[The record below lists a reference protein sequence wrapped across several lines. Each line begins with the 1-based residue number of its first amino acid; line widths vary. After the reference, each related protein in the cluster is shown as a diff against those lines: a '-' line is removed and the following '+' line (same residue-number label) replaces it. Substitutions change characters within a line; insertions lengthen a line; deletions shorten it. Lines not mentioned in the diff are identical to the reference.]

1 MKNYLLLL
9 LLMISSAKAF
19 ACTCDGP
26 GKFQTLADLKQYDFI
41 GRVKILNDHDSEVPN
56 DPTGLSSIDRVDIKV
71 LELFKGKMVN
81 EIYEESKNTSCG
93 MGISNGQE
101 WIFFAY
107 KRNGK
112 LVVSYCDRDV
122 LYRQADG
129 QRDWEYQRGFRE
141 IKLLRELFGIPER
154 KFANGKHTEYYE
166 NGQIEIEEN
175 YENEKRV
182 GERKIWYPNGVLT
195 SKKFFVNDSL
205 DGKLERYY
213 PSGQLEEVGFF
224 QRGKPYNVH
233 RSYNDT
239 TDFPDHWYKLRD
251 DYERIKDSL
260 MKEHKRISL
269 SEELV
274 FNEKGENIVYRKYD
288 HLGILQR
295 EIITHPETK
304 TVTEIDYHDDH
315 YGRLVS
321 SITYR
326 KVGEYKPLGHYQSY
340 DYEGYPERSWDY
352 DDSGKRINEKI
363 APRIKKMN

>member
-1 MKNYLLLL
+1 MR
-9 LLMISSAKAF
+9 
-19 ACTCDGP
+19 P
-26 GKFQTLADLKQYDFI
+26 FQTLEDLKGYEFI
-41 GRVKILNDHDSEVPN
+41 AHVKIVNDHDKEPPSN
-56 DPTGLSSIDRVDIKV
+56 SKGFSFDKVDIQV
-71 LELFKGKMVN
+71 LELFKGKMTN
-81 EIYEESKNTSCG
+81 EIYEANKSSFCSMN
-93 MGISNGQE
+93 IVNGQE
-101 WIFFAY
+101 WIFFGVRS
-107 KRNGK
+107 KGK
-112 LVVSYCDRDV
+112 LVVWDCDYNLIYRD
-122 LYRQADG
+122 ADG

-141 IKLLRELFGIPER
+141 IKLLREIFGIPEK

-251 DYERIKDSL
+251 DYELIKDSL
-260 MKEHKRISL
+260 MKEHKRI

-295 EIITHPETK
+295 EIITHPDTK
-304 TVTEIDYHDDH
+304 TMTEIDYHDVH

-340 DYEGYPERSWDY
+340 DYEGNPERSWDY
-352 DDSGKRINEKI
+352 DDTGKRINEKI
-363 APRIKKMN
+363 APRIKKLN

>member
-19 ACTCDGP
+19 ACSCVYTRP
-26 GKFQTLADLKQYDFI
+26 FQTLDDLKGYEFI
-41 GRVKILNDHDSEVPN
+41 AHVKIVNDHDKEPLTNPKGNSF
-56 DPTGLSSIDRVDIKV
+56 DKVDIQV
-71 LELFKGKMVN
+71 QELFKGKMTNV
-81 EIYEESKNTSCG
+81 IYEVDKKNFCSLN
-93 MGISNGQE
+93 IVNGQE
-101 WIFFAY
+101 WIFFAV
-107 KRNGK
+107 RLNGK
-112 LVVSYCDRDV
+112 LVVRYCDDN
-122 LYRQADG
+122 LIYREADG

-141 IKLLRELFGIPER
+141 IKLLRELLGIPER

-175 YENEKRV
+175 YENEKQV

-213 PSGQLEEVGFF
+213 PSGQLKEVGFF

-239 TDFPDHWYKLRD
+239 TYFPDHWYNSRD

-260 MKEHKRISL
+260 VKEHKRISL